1 MVEQEWSRTTRSLLT
16 GNSRNGRASVSQ
28 TLRLVERPSRFGGA
42 FVAIEDGFG
51 LIEVADDMS
60 AALARV
66 AQCAEAA

>member
-1 MVEQEWSRTTRSLLT
+1 MQTFSATDYAI
-16 GNSRNGRASVSQ
+16 RAASASQ
-28 TLRLVERPSRFGGA
+28 ALRLVERPSRFGGA

>member
-1 MVEQEWSRTTRSLLT
+1 MQTFSATDYAI
-16 GNSRNGRASVSQ
+16 RAANVSQ